1 MKKTGTGQVHSVSW
15 GCGNSL
21 WGTQYSEGLACFLSL
36 SRSLSE
42 IPYHPSSS
50 ELNSPIKQVVRGSL
64 ADKGYPKMD
73 FSLRL

>member
-1 MKKTGTGQVHSVSW
+1 MYLGAVGIASGELSTVKD
-15 GCGNSL
+15 SL
-21 WGTQYSEGLACFLSL
+21 AF
-36 SRSLSE
+36 SLSE
-42 IPYHPSSS
+42 SPYHPSSS

>member
-1 MKKTGTGQVHSVSW
+1 MYLGAVGIASGELSTVKD
-15 GCGNSL
+15 SL
-21 WGTQYSEGLACFLSL
+21 AF
-36 SRSLSE
+36 SLSE

>member
-1 MKKTGTGQVHSVSW
+1 MYLGAVGIASGELSTVKD
-15 GCGNSL
+15 SL
-21 WGTQYSEGLACFLSL
+21 AFSLSL